1 MDRDAWKTAAF
12 ALTPGFQIPSVRRS
26 LVPTGVFFLNR
37 ILLITAGYFYT
48 ARWSSQLVCGG
59 RCKAG
64 SRAGM
69 GSGRLCCRSRGW
81 GLRVVSTQNSRRG
94 AELRCLR
101 GLEGPK
107 FQRRGVLGAAQL
119 SAPCPPFSVLLWGGS
134 RGWDAPCASP
144 SAALGPPHG
153 RSRRRGVLFFGGR
166 GIFAAFQMVQTPSH
180 AML

>member
-1 MDRDAWKTAAF
+1 MSGGGIDRDAWKTAAF
-12 ALTPGFQIPSVRRS
+12 ALMPGFQILSVRRS

-94 AELRCLR
+94 AELGCLR

-107 FQRRGVLGAAQL
+107 FQHQCESRAVVCWGLLSSLPLALSSVFCFGGAAV
-119 SAPCPPFSVLLWGGS
+119 AG
-134 RGWDAPCASP
+134 
-144 SAALGPPHG
+144 
-153 RSRRRGVLFFGGR
+153 
-166 GIFAAFQMVQTPSH
+166 
-180 AML
+180 MLPVPLH